1 MRLAAWG
8 PFCSEPCLSW
18 TRKRRRALELLR
30 KGKQQIH
37 HGVLLRHM
45 DLCLIFFFLISYS
58 FIPLCKVLEIS
69 NLKFC
74 FFILE
79 LAKEL

>member
-1 MRLAAWG
+1 MSLLDQEEEACSGIAEEGETTNPSWGAAAAYG
-8 PFCSEPCLSW
+8 PLFNF
-18 TRKRRRALELLR
+18 
-30 KGKQQIH
+30 
-37 HGVLLRHM
+37 
-45 DLCLIFFFLISYS
+45 FFFLISYS